1 MVQVWEPHFK
11 AKVLEEK
18 SHRVCLELRGK
29 GNNTLQESVRMH
41 KVSSRLSNAPF
52 ERIWLEEA
60 LYFLLLLSWGRSA
73 LNVGGSSRNIKERSL
88 RSNFL
93 LLTIDFTENK
103 QLVYSNLRFCIHGM
117 LLGGCT
123 LSGMDFD
130 K

>member
-52 ERIWLEEA
+52 ERIWLEEG
-60 LYFLLLLSWGRSA
+60 LYFVLLLSWGRSA
-73 LNVGGSSRNIKERSL
+73 VSVGGSSRNIKERSL